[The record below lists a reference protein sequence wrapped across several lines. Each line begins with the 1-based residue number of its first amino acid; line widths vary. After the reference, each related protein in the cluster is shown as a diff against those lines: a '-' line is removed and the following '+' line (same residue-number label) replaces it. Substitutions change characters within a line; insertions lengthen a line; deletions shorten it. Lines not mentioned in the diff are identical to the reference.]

1 MDAAHG
7 RGYAV
12 LADLDGVLIDSA
24 EQQRRAWKW
33 WAQDVGID
41 PDPFLDAHGW
51 TGRDKIAR
59 WASHLDPI
67 AEVARV
73 IQHELED
80 LAGVVALPGAA
91 DLLASDRLVG
101 IVTSCTRAL
110 ALARLQAAGLKPR
123 GVLITAES
131 VIVGKPAP
139 GPYLHGAEL
148 IGMVPR
154 RCVAIEDAPDGVR
167 SAIRAGMRVI
177 AVTTTVGPAELT
189 EAHVVLPDLAA
200 YLRL

>member
-24 EQQRRAWKW
+24 AHQRRAWEW
-33 WAQDVGID
+33 WAADVGLD
-41 PDPFLDAHGW
+41 PGPFLTAHGW

-59 WASHLDPI
+59 WSHLNPT
-67 AEVARV
+67 AEVARIV
-73 IQHELED
+73 QHELED

-91 DLLASDRLVG
+91 ELLASDRRVG

-110 ALARLQAAGLKPR
+110 ALARLEAAGLQPR
-123 GVLITAES
+123 DVLVTAES

-148 IGMVPR
+148 IEMAPR
-154 RCVAIEDAPDGVR
+154 RCVVIEDAPDGVR
-167 SAIRAGMRVI
+167 SGIRAGMRVI
-177 AVTTTVGPAELT
+177 AVTTTVGPAELR